1 MEENIQYRKAKTW
14 QIALSQMNSANA
26 MCFYILMTYVSY
38 VGNTGYGIATAL
50 IGTILTVSRIIEG
63 VLNPVIAVFVD
74 KFNTRFGKI
83 RIFLFGGWVIQTVA
97 TILLFVWGSGKGH
110 GVVLFVVLYFLYLF
124 GYAMN
129 NVAGQIM
136 GPVMTNDPK
145 QRPMVGVWATVY
157 SYFAPMIMTM
167 LITMVILPKYGN
179 TYSVEMLR
187 TSSIVTIAISLVFII
202 LSCIGV
208 SETDKPE
215 NFGSTDSSKKEKVS
229 FKDMVS
235 LLGKNKAMQSYV
247 LSASTVKL
255 ANQVGSQSIVSTM
268 MFGILIG
275 NMQLSTLISVI
286 AMLPSIVFA
295 IIGGK
300 YAGTHGSRKAISFW
314 SFISLIVTVLMAAFL
329 LLTNTRNITVAILP
343 TIIYFVLTLAV
354 NGTKMG
360 VTAATASMS
369 ADVVD
374 YERDRSGKFIPA
386 VVTATYS
393 LIDRLVSSLAT
404 LITMGCVALIGY
416 QSTMPQPNDPMTNGI
431 KLLTIFLLY
440 GFPIIGWI
448 VSIAAMKFSPLTKEK
463 MAEIQAKNHRN
474 EEAK

>member
-50 IGTILTVSRIIEG
+50 IGTILTVSRIVEG

-157 SYFAPMIMTM
+157 SYFAPMIMTI

-215 NFGSTDSSKKEKVS
+215 NFGSTDSSKKEKV
-229 FKDMVS
+229 
-235 LLGKNKAMQSYV
+235 LWTMQQ
-247 LSASTVKL
+247 AS
-255 ANQVGSQSIVSTM
+255 
-268 MFGILIG
+268 
-275 NMQLSTLISVI
+275 
-286 AMLPSIVFA
+286 
-295 IIGGK
+295 
-300 YAGTHGSRKAISFW
+300 
-314 SFISLIVTVLMAAFL
+314 
-329 LLTNTRNITVAILP
+329 ILP
-343 TIIYFVLTLAV
+343 IA
-354 NGTKMG
+354 
-360 VTAATASMS
+360 
-369 ADVVD
+369 
-374 YERDRSGKFIPA
+374 RS
-386 VVTATYS
+386 
-393 LIDRLVSSLAT
+393 
-404 LITMGCVALIGY
+404 
-416 QSTMPQPNDPMTNGI
+416 
-431 KLLTIFLLY
+431 
-440 GFPIIGWI
+440 
-448 VSIAAMKFSPLTKEK
+448 
-463 MAEIQAKNHRN
+463 
-474 EEAK
+474 

>member
-1 MEENIQYRKAKTW
+1 MENQINYRKAKNW

-38 VGNTGYGIATAL
+38 VGNAGYGIATA
-50 IGTILTVSRIIEG
+50 IMGTILTFSRILEG

-83 RIFLFGGWVIQTVA
+83 RIFLFGGWLIQSAAVL
-97 TILLFVWGSGKGH
+97 LLFIWGSGKGH
-110 GVVLFVVLYFLYLF
+110 GIILFVVMYVIYLF

-136 GPVMTNDPK
+136 GPVMTNDPE

-157 SYFAPMIMTM
+157 SYFAPMIMTI
-167 LITMVILPKYGN
+167 LITMVILPKYQN
-179 TYSVEMLR
+179 TYSVEMLS
-187 TSSIVTIAISLVFII
+187 TSCIVTVAISLVFII
-202 LSCIGV
+202 LACIGV
-208 SETDKPE
+208 SETDCPE
-215 NFGSTDSSKKEKVS
+215 NFEDVAATNNEKVS

-235 LLGKNKAMQSYV
+235 LLGKNKAMQTYV
-247 LSASTVKL
+247 ISASAVKL

-300 YAGTHGSRKAISFW
+300 YAGKHGSRKAISLW
-314 SFISLIVTVLMAAFL
+314 SFVSLIATVLMAVFL
-329 LLTNTRNITVAILP
+329 LTINTRTITVAVLP
-343 TIIYFVLTLAV
+343 TIVYFVLTLAV

-360 VTAATASMS
+360 VTAATTSMS

-374 YERDRSGKFIPA
+374 YEKDRSGKFIPA
-386 VVTATYS
+386 VVTASYS
-393 LIDRLVSSLAT
+393 MIDRLVSSLAT
-404 LITMGCVALIGY
+404 VITMGCVALIGY
-416 QSTMPQPNDPMTNGI
+416 ETTMPQPNDPMTNGI
-431 KLLTIFLLY
+431 KYLTVLLLY

-448 VSIAAMKFSPLTKEK
+448 ISIICMKISPLSKEK
-463 MAEIQAKNHRN
+463 MAEIQAKGQ
-474 EEAK
+474 KK